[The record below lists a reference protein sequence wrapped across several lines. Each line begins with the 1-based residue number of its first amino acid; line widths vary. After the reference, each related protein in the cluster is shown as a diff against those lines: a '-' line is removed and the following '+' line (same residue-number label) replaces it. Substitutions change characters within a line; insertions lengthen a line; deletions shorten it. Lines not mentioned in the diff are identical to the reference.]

1 MHTHTSMHEC
11 SKKRGSHTCTQTHT
25 HRSRVAVEMR
35 AHLCRLLLYLPSA
48 KLHLKLQ
55 LQNLCHFS
63 PTHLQSFENICIW
76 MFFFLGLFVYLF
88 CCCFFFLL
96 CFVFVSRYC
105 CVNAM
110 QLKAR
115 RGAERVRKRSMRQ
128 RDERKRWGKWIDAGG
143 YCEHTKSYFHQFAEV
158 EINTTLAYLF
168 HWLYF
173 WVISRQMTR
182 WGLVCVC
189 IYTCACVCVCACTLV
204 HISLGV
210 EAQTCERERVQV
222 AQLPWHCLQT
232 GFLTALNEML

>member
-1 MHTHTSMHEC
+1 MHTN
-11 SKKRGSHTCTQTHT
+11 THT

-110 QLKAR
+110 PLKAR

-189 IYTCACVCVCACTLV
+189 IYTCACVCECVC
-204 HISLGV
+204 
-210 EAQTCERERVQV
+210 TCARQSWCGSANLWERESASRTV
-222 AQLPWHCLQT
+222 AM
-232 GFLTALNEML
+232 ALFTNRILDCTKWDALMTSAVALD

>member
-1 MHTHTSMHEC
+1 MHTN
-11 SKKRGSHTCTQTHT
+11 THT

-63 PTHLQSFENICIW
+63 PTHLQSSENICIW
-76 MFFFLGLFVYLF
+76 MVFFGGVCLFICFVVVFFF
-88 CCCFFFLL
+88 C
-96 CFVFVSRYC
+96 VSSSCRVTVVWMPC
-105 CVNAM
+105 RW
-110 QLKAR
+110 K
-115 RGAERVRKRSMRQ
+115 GAERVRKRSMRQ

-189 IYTCACVCVCACTLV
+189 IYTCACVCECVC
-204 HISLGV
+204 
-210 EAQTCERERVQV
+210 TCARQSWCGSANLWERESASRTV
-222 AQLPWHCLQT
+222 AM
-232 GFLTALNEML
+232 ALFTNRILDCTKWDALMTSAVALD